1 MHLRESEF
9 IQADGIKRGRGRP
22 KFVLVEIVKK
32 DMSNK
37 EVRESIQ

>member
-1 MHLRESEF
+1 MHLCESEL
-9 IQADGIKRGRGRP
+9 IQVDGIKRGRGRT

-37 EVRESIQ
+37 ETRESIQ